1 MFMSFVFINLQAII
15 YTGREAWGGRR
26 IMGLR
31 KTAPAPV
38 QPRAGMPAP
47 QKFSDSTTNRYCSIW
62 VSQTPCSMGPGSL
75 ITVNGSGL
83 TSAGIVA
90 TCDCTQIIVPSGD
103 WTNTRITGYV
113 YSVAAN
119 FSAGIQVETSG
130 GTWSASGVA
139 PYTAL
144 AAQITKVVVGSCTYI
159 PDQSPQQCLI
169 TAGTQFTI
177 YGNYFGAGPLSS
189 GPQVTLCDCSSATI
203 NSWDPGWTSNPSA
216 TGNVITATAVDAECG
231 NSIVVYAE
239 AAATLPSNPVPYTT
253 CQ

>member
-1 MFMSFVFINLQAII
+1 MKLLRLLLLVLFALWLCCAAYASTPTI
-15 YTGREAWGGRR
+15 YSYSVGSCTYNVGQQG
-26 IMGLR
+26 
-31 KTAPAPV
+31 
-38 QPRAGMPAP
+38 
-47 QKFSDSTTNRYCSIW
+47 
-62 VSQTPCSMGPGSL
+62 QTPCSIGPGSL
-75 ITVNGSGL
+75 ITVTGTGFGSTPG
-83 TSAGIVA
+83 VVN
-90 TCDCTQIIVPSGD
+90 TCDCNTVIVTSWASNGTQV
-103 WTNTRITGYV
+103 TGYV

-130 GTWSASGVA
+130 GSLSASGAA

-159 PDQSPQQCLI
+159 PNQSPQQCVI

-189 GPQVTLCDCSSATI
+189 GPQVGLCNCTNPTI
-203 NSWDPGWTSNPSA
+203 NSWDPNWATSPSA

-239 AAATLPSNPVPYTT
+239 DASSLPSNPVPYTT